1 MRLYRLIV
9 PGLVI
14 MAVMVGGG
22 YATGRELVEFFI
34 SKGPLTALAGL
45 ALTALWISTAAMV
58 SFELARRYQAFDYRS
73 FCRIFIGPFAALF
86 EAGYYALLLL
96 VLSVVSAAA
105 GKLLAEMAGI
115 PEVANSILFM
125 AAVAFVVYFGNSF
138 IEKVISIWSI
148 IFYATYGSM
157 FALVVWKF
165 GPQLRGA
172 LESAPLDWLEAL
184 KDSLSYTGYNVV
196 IVPILIFVARNLE
209 TRPQALAAGAMA
221 GPLILLPGF
230 ASLLGLSAFYPQI
243 LGDPLPIS
251 RVLGEI
257 GSPAL
262 RICVQIVILGAF
274 IKTGVGLLHGLN
286 ERVARAIVDRG
297 RSMPRGARPL
307 LALGIMVIAVF
318 VASSVGIINL
328 IGQGYRYSSYFF
340 LAVFFFPLMLRG
352 TWLAVRGAVARPPLA
367 AALLLTA
374 CGFAGVTECGRAEAQ
389 AAQQPPAAG
398 QPTGTAQKPAATT
411 SPSAADIERDYARL
425 PKSRRDDLFM
435 SQGKVPGPDFAALL
449 DKEVAEIPMR
459 DGVTLHTEIYS
470 PKSRSGPL
478 PIIYE
483 RTPYGLGPD
492 AHGYSAHLRMYP
504 ELIADG
510 YIFALQDV
518 RGTGASGGEFVTGG
532 PMRNRSRARSID
544 PSTDA
549 YDSIDWLVKRVRGNN
564 GRVGTLGISY
574 GGFMVTR
581 ALVDPHPALK
591 AASPQATCADMF
603 VGDDWHHNGAFRL
616 SYSFDWIEAME
627 SERRGADRSALE
639 ALRRHDSYEQ
649 FLALGPLANVNV
661 LLFHGNA
668 PSWNAF
674 AEHPNDDDYWTKE
687 MCGVL
692 PYTQRVTVP
701 TLMVAGYFDAEDY
714 YGPLELYHKYETQDP
729 KHLVRLV
736 IGPWYHG
743 EWSRSPDGR
752 TIGAIDFGQD
762 TSRWYRDQVQAPWF
776 AHWLKVRDSPDLPP
790 VLAFRTGENR
800 WEPYQ
805 AWPPREGIEERKLYL
820 AAGGKLTFEAPSS
833 KDSSTPG
840 DSSASRDA
848 GRHDDYVSDPA
859 KPVPYLPRPITGD
872 YWAEWQLADQRFV
885 DGRPDV
891 LTYESEPLTE
901 DLTVSGDPVAHL
913 FAATTGSDADWV
925 VKLIDVFPE
934 SASEANLRGF
944 ELMVAG
950 EVFRARYRSS
960 FERPAPLVPGEV
972 TAYAFGLRDRN
983 HTFKAGHRIMVQV
996 QSTLFPVID
1005 RNPQRYVPSIYEAV
1019 EPDFERATQSVYR
1032 SPRFPSYLSLPV
1044 NTRAPAPLPPDLL
1057 RDSQ

>member
-1 MRLYRLIV
+1 MRLYRLVV

-34 SKGPLTALAGL
+34 SKGPRTALAGL
-45 ALTALWISTAAMV
+45 ALTAFWISAAAMI

-73 FCRIFIGPFAALF
+73 FCRIFIGPFSALF
-86 EAGYYALLLL
+86 EVGYYALLLL

-105 GKLLAEMAGI
+105 GKLLAEMAGL

-138 IEKVISIWSI
+138 IEKVISIWSM

-165 GPQLRGA
+165 GPQLRSA
-172 LESAPLDWLEAL
+172 LDAAPLDWLEAL

-230 ASLLGLSAFYPQI
+230 ASLLALSAFYPQI

-257 GSPAL
+257 GSPTL
-262 RICVQIVILGAF
+262 RMCVQLVILGAF

-286 ERVARAIVDRG
+286 ERVARAVVDRG
-297 RSMPRGARPL
+297 RAMPRGARPL
-307 LALGIMVIAVF
+307 LALGIMVVAVF

-340 LAVFFFPLMLRG
+340 LVVFFFPLMLRG
-352 TWLAVRGAVARPPLA
+352 LWLAARGGVAGPPLA
-367 AALLLTA
+367 ALVLLAA
-374 CGFAGVTECGRAEAQ
+374 CGIAGMAPCGRAQAQ
-389 AAQQPPAAG
+389 AAQQAPAAG
-398 QPTGTAQKPAATT
+398 QTPGATQQPATT
-411 SPSAADIERDYARL
+411 PSSAADIERKLARL
-425 PKSRRDDLFM
+425 PKSRRDGLLM
-435 SQGKVPGPDFAALL
+435 SSGKVPGPDFTPLL

-470 PKSRSGPL
+470 PKSRSALL

-483 RTPYGLGPD
+483 RTPYGLSPD
-492 AHGYSAHLRMYP
+492 AQGYSAHLRMYP

-518 RGTGASGGEFVTGG
+518 RGTGGSGGEFVTGG
-532 PMRNRSRARSID
+532 PMRDRSRARSID

-549 YDSIDWLVKRVRGNN
+549 YDSIDWLVKHVRGNN

-627 SERRGADRSALE
+627 TERRGADRSALE
-639 ALRRHDSYEQ
+639 ALQRHDSYEQ
-649 FLALGPLANVNV
+649 FLALGPLANVNAR
-661 LLFHGNA
+661 LFHGNA

-674 AEHPNDDDYWTKE
+674 AEHPNNDDYWTHE

-752 TIGAIDFGQD
+752 TIGAIDFGRD
-762 TSRWYRDQVQAPWF
+762 TSRWYRDHVQAPWF
-776 AHWLKVRDSPDLPP
+776 AHWLKKRESPDLPP

-800 WEPYQ
+800 WEPYEV
-805 AWPPREGIEERKLYL
+805 WPPREGILEQKLYL
-820 AAGGKLTFEAPSS
+820 AADGKLSFEPPNS
-833 KDSSTPG
+833 G
-840 DSSASRDA
+840 DSSASRDSSQ
-848 GRHDDYVSDPA
+848 HDDYVSDPA
-859 KPVPYLPRPITGD
+859 KPVPYLPRPITDD
-872 YWAEWQLADQRFV
+872 YWAEWQVADQRFV

-891 LTYESEPLTE
+891 LTYESEPLSE
-901 DLTVSGDPVAHL
+901 DLTVSGDPIAHL
-913 FAATTGSDADWV
+913 YAATTGSDADWV
-925 VKLIDVFPE
+925 VKLIDVYPE
-934 SASEANLRGF
+934 SWPDKSLRGF

-972 TAYAFGLRDRN
+972 TAYAIGLRDRN

-1019 EPDFERATQSVYR
+1019 ESDFRAATQSVYR
-1032 SPRFPSYLSLPV
+1032 SPQFASYLSLPV
-1044 NTRAPAPLPPDLL
+1044 NTRAPATLPPSLP
-1057 RDSQ
+1057 DSQ

>member
-45 ALTALWISTAAMV
+45 ALTAFWISTAAMV

-73 FCRIFIGPFAALF
+73 FCRIFIGPFSALF
-86 EAGYYALLLL
+86 EVGYYALLLL

-105 GKLLAEMAGI
+105 GKLLAEMAGL

-138 IEKVISIWSI
+138 IEKVISIWSM

-157 FALVVWKF
+157 FALVLWKF
-165 GPQLRGA
+165 GPQLRSA
-172 LESAPLDWLEAL
+172 LNAAPLDWLEAL

-196 IVPILIFVARNLE
+196 VVPVLIFVARNLE

-230 ASLLGLSAFYPQI
+230 ASLLALSAFYPQI

-251 RVLGEI
+251 RVLREI
-257 GSPAL
+257 GSPTL
-262 RICVQIVILGAF
+262 RMCVQLVILGAF

-297 RSMPRGARPL
+297 RAMPRGARPL
-307 LALGIMVIAVF
+307 LALGIMVVAVF

-340 LAVFFFPLMLRG
+340 LVVFFFPLMLRG
-352 TWLAVRGAVARPPLA
+352 LWLAARGGVAPRPLA
-367 AALLLTA
+367 AAVLLAA
-374 CGFAGVTECGRAEAQ
+374 CGIAGVAECGRAQAQ
-389 AAQQPPAAG
+389 AAQQAPAAG
-398 QPTGTAQKPAATT
+398 QTSGTTQKPATT
-411 SPSAADIERDYARL
+411 PMSAADIERELARL
-425 PKSRRDDLFM
+425 PKSRRDDLLM
-435 SQGKVPGPDFAALL
+435 SSGKVPGPDFMPLL
-449 DKEVAEIPMR
+449 EKEVAEIPMR

-470 PKSRSGPL
+470 PKSRSGAL

-483 RTPYGLGPD
+483 RTPYGLSPD

-504 ELIADG
+504 GLIADG

-518 RGTGASGGEFVTGG
+518 RGTGGSGGEFVTGG
-532 PMRNRSRARSID
+532 PMRDRSRARSID

-549 YDSIDWLVKRVRGNN
+549 YDSIDWLVKHVRDNN

-627 SERRGADRSALE
+627 SERHGADRSALE

-649 FLALGPLANVNV
+649 FLALGPLANVNA

-674 AEHPNDDDYWTKE
+674 AEHPNNDDYWTKE

-701 TLMVAGYFDAEDY
+701 TLLVAGYFDAEDY

-729 KHLVRLV
+729 KHLVHLV

-762 TSRWYRDQVQAPWF
+762 TSRWYRDHVQAPWF
-776 AHWLKVRDSPDLPP
+776 AHWLKGRDSPDLPP

-800 WEPYQ
+800 WEPYE
-805 AWPPREGIEERKLYL
+805 AWPPRESIEGRKLYL
-820 AAGGKLTFEAPSS
+820 AAGGKLSFQPPSS
-833 KDSSTPG
+833 G
-840 DSSASRDA
+840 DAGASRDA
-848 GRHDDYVSDPA
+848 SEHDDYVSDPA
-859 KPVPYLPRPITGD
+859 KPVPYLPRPITED

-913 FAATTGSDADWV
+913 YAATTGSDADWV
-925 VKLIDVFPE
+925 VKLIDVYPE
-934 SASEANLRGF
+934 STSDASLRGF

-1019 EPDFERATQSVYR
+1019 KSDFRAATQSVYR
-1032 SPRFPSYLSLPV
+1032 SPQFPSYLSLPV
-1044 NTRAPAPLPPDLL
+1044 NTRAPAHLPPSLPDP
-1057 RDSQ
+1057 Q

>member
-45 ALTALWISTAAMV
+45 ALTAFWISAAAMV
-58 SFELARRYQAFDYRS
+58 SFELARLYRAFDYRS
-73 FCRIFIGPFAALF
+73 FCRIFIGPFSALF
-86 EAGYYALLLL
+86 EVGYYALLLL

-105 GKLLAEMAGI
+105 GKLLAEMTGL

-138 IEKVISIWSI
+138 IEKVISIWSM

-165 GPQLRGA
+165 GPQLRSA
-172 LESAPLDWLEAL
+172 LDAAPLDWLEAL

-196 IVPILIFVARNLE
+196 IVPIVIFVARNLE

-230 ASLLGLSAFYPQI
+230 ASLLALSAFYPQI

-257 GSPAL
+257 GSPTL
-262 RICVQIVILGAF
+262 RMCVQLVILGAF

-297 RSMPRGARPL
+297 RAMPRGARPL
-307 LALGIMVIAVF
+307 LALGIMVVAVF

-340 LAVFFFPLMLRG
+340 LVVFFFPLMLRG
-352 TWLAVRGAVARPPLA
+352 LWLAARGGVARPPLA
-367 AALLLTA
+367 AAVLLAA
-374 CGFAGVTECGRAEAQ
+374 CAIAGVAQCRRAEAQ
-389 AAQQPPAAG
+389 AAQQAPAAG
-398 QPTGTAQKPAATT
+398 QTPGTTQKPATT
-411 SPSAADIERDYARL
+411 PMSAADIERTLARL
-425 PKSRRDDLFM
+425 PKSRRDDLFV
-435 SQGKVPGPDFAALL
+435 SSGKVPGPDFTPLL

-459 DGVTLHTEIYS
+459 DGMTLHTEIYS
-470 PKSRSGPL
+470 PKSRSGTL

-483 RTPYGLGPD
+483 RTPYGLSPD

-518 RGTGASGGEFVTGG
+518 RGTGGSGGEFVTGG
-532 PMRNRSRARSID
+532 PMRDRSRARSID

-549 YDSIDWLVKRVRGNN
+549 YDSIDWLVKHVRGNN

-627 SERRGADRSALE
+627 TERSGADSSAL
-639 ALRRHDSYEQ
+639 AACGATTATSSSSRWVRSS
-649 FLALGPLANVNV
+649 NVNARF
-661 LLFHGNA
+661 FHGNA

-674 AEHPNDDDYWTKE
+674 AEHPNLDDYWTKE

-714 YGPLELYHKYETQDP
+714 YGPLELYQKYETQDP
-729 KHLVRLV
+729 KQLVRLV

-752 TIGAIDFGQD
+752 TIGSDRLRPGHVAMVPGP
-762 TSRWYRDQVQAPWF
+762 RPGA
-776 AHWLKVRDSPDLPP
+776 LVRA
-790 VLAFRTGENR
+790 LAQGPGRRPTCR
-800 WEPYQ
+800 PYLRSGPARIAGSAYE
-805 AWPPREGIEERKLYL
+805 AWPPRRGIEGRKLYL
-820 AAGGKLTFEAPSS
+820 A
-833 KDSSTPG
+833 
-840 DSSASRDA
+840 
-848 GRHDDYVSDPA
+848 
-859 KPVPYLPRPITGD
+859 PR
-872 YWAEWQLADQRFV
+872 AAQL
-885 DGRPDV
+885 
-891 LTYESEPLTE
+891 S
-901 DLTVSGDPVAHL
+901 
-913 FAATTGSDADWV
+913 FAAARTRRCECV
-925 VKLIDVFPE
+925 PRCE
-934 SASEANLRGF
+934 
-944 ELMVAG
+944 
-950 EVFRARYRSS
+950 RAR
-960 FERPAPLVPGEV
+960 
-972 TAYAFGLRDRN
+972 
-983 HTFKAGHRIMVQV
+983 
-996 QSTLFPVID
+996 
-1005 RNPQRYVPSIYEAV
+1005 
-1019 EPDFERATQSVYR
+1019 
-1032 SPRFPSYLSLPV
+1032 
-1044 NTRAPAPLPPDLL
+1044 
-1057 RDSQ
+1057 